1 VRQGELRSIGPSA
14 WPRARFGPA
23 TFLVLLLLAVQG
35 CASSAPMVKVDSID
49 QIAGQ
54 WSGMVTTGPRMNL
67 ITVTIKPDR
76 SLIAIW
82 GSITAQGTVTV
93 SSGQASYQMGPPL
106 QEGTFKL
113 YAGTG
118 STLYMESLDGVFY
131 ANLKRQ

>member
-1 VRQGELRSIGPSA
+1 MRWQRRST
-14 WPRARFGPA
+14 RFPWFVPA
-23 TFLVLLLLAVQG
+23 TFLVALVLEVQA
-35 CASSAPMVKVDSID
+35 CASSAPMLRVDNID

-54 WSGMVTTGPRMNL
+54 WSGMVTVGPSMNL
-67 ITVTIKPDR
+67 VTVTIKPDG
-76 SLIAIW
+76 SLTAIW
-82 GSITAQGTVTV
+82 SSITAQGTVTV
-93 SSGQASYQMGPPL
+93 SNGQASYQMGPPL

>member
-1 VRQGELRSIGPSA
+1 VIRRELLSIRPSA
-14 WPRARFGPA
+14 CPQARF
-23 TFLVLLLLAVQG
+23 VLALLLASLPLVLQG
-35 CASSAPMVKVDSID
+35 CASSSPMLRVDNID

-54 WSGMVTTGPRMNL
+54 WNGMVTIGQSMNL

-76 SLIAIW
+76 SLTAIW

-93 SSGQASYQMGPPL
+93 SNGQASYQMGPPL

>member
-1 VRQGELRSIGPSA
+1 MVR
-14 WPRARFGPA
+14 
-23 TFLVLLLLAVQG
+23 
-35 CASSAPMVKVDSID
+35 VDTID

-54 WSGMVTTGPRMNL
+54 WNGMVTIGQSMNL

-76 SLIAIW
+76 SLTAIW

-93 SSGQASYQMGPPL
+93 SNGQASYQMGPPL